1 MNSPGLIPIYASD
14 LYVTAT
20 SLTDMAATDS
30 IPFQFH
36 TKSNLIQYDLVEP
49 VAVGH

>member
-1 MNSPGLIPIYASD
+1 MNSPGLIPIYVSD
-14 LYVTAT
+14 LYFTVT
-20 SLTDMAATDS
+20 SLSETAATDS